1 LPQFIIDLLLQ
12 SHLASQRGK
21 VMDFLNDVELERT
34 LAICFFGFI
43 VCALATAVGYFAPPT
58 NTDNKTDT
66 TCCKK

>member
-1 LPQFIIDLLLQ
+1 
-12 SHLASQRGK
+12 
-21 VMDFLNDVELERT
+21 MEFLNDVELERT

-43 VCALATAVGYFAPPT
+43 VCALAAAVGYFAPPT